1 MPNALVKNW
10 FGDKFRDLHPL
21 LQKLHTEG
29 GRLTGDVEIYY
40 GKGLA
45 GIIGSRLAKKMNLPN
60 KGSHQL
66 TVSIWHDNNGLHWG
80 RCFNGQALVESLFKP
95 VGHIGQGYW
104 LERTGPLL
112 MKLTVDINNGG
123 WFWRC
128 LKINFLGLP
137 IPRWIMP
144 KTKAYKII
152 ENSQYR
158 FHVEFSLPIIGSL
171 VSYQGLLLPISILF
185 VAINEEARKK

>member
-1 MPNALVKNW
+1 MPNVLVKNW
-10 FGDKFRDLHPL
+10 FGDKFSNLHPL

-45 GIIGSRLAKKMNLPN
+45 GVIGSRLAKKMNLPCE
-60 KGSHQL
+60 GTHQL
-66 TVSIWHDNNGLHWG
+66 VVSISHDNAGLHWG
-80 RCFNGQALVESLFKP
+80 RCFDDQTLVKSLFKP
-95 VGHIGQGYW
+95 VGHIEQGYW
-104 LERTGPLL
+104 IETTGPLS

-128 LKINFLGLP
+128 LKVNFLGFP
-137 IPRWIMP
+137 IPRWLIP
-144 KTKAYKII
+144 KTNAYKII
-152 ENSQYR
+152 ENGKYR

-171 VSYQGLLLPISILF
+171 VSYQGLLRAENS
-185 VAINEEARKK
+185 